1 MSRQSLTPS
10 STFFP
15 LVLAQSLAYSAGMD
29 KANEQVQEQ
38 DREYERPNV
47 VDYGTLVELTA
58 AGSYPH
64 HDIPNG
70 TPAFS

>member
-1 MSRQSLTPS
+1 
-10 STFFP
+10 
-15 LVLAQSLAYSAGMD
+15 MD
-29 KANEQVQEQ
+29 KNKEQVQEEVL
-38 DREYERPNV
+38 EYERPNV

-70 TPAFS
+70 TPAYS